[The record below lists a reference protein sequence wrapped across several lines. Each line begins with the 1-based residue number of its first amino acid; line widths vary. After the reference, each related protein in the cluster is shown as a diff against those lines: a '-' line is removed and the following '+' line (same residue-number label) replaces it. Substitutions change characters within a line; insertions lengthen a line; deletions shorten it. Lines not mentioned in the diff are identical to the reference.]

1 MDWTALVKTIAPW
14 LTAAAAGPAGLA
26 GMAITKAAE
35 ALGASAATADSITQ
49 AIAGATPE
57 QLAALKK
64 ADQDFELQMQA
75 LGFQNI
81 QALEKIAADDRNS
94 ARVNNVAGGVSKDVF
109 WMSVVLLIACIGAE
123 LVVLF
128 HGYPPGVA
136 DVLVGRILGM
146 LDTTA
151 AMVLAY
157 HYGTTR
163 DSGRKTELLAQS
175 EPVK

>member
-1 MDWTALVKTIAPW
+1 MDWTAFIKTVAPW
-14 LTAAAAGPAGLA
+14 IGTALGGPLGGMAVTAAAS
-26 GMAITKAAE
+26 
-35 ALGASAATADSITQ
+35 ALGLSDKTTDAVKQ
-49 AIAGATPE
+49 ALSGATPE
-57 QLAALKK
+57 QMLALKE
-64 ADQDFELQMQA
+64 ADNTFAMQMQA

-81 QALEKIAADDRNS
+81 QTLEKIAADDRNS
-94 ARVNNVAGGVSKDVF
+94 ARVNNVAGGISKDVF

-175 EPVK
+175 EAVKP